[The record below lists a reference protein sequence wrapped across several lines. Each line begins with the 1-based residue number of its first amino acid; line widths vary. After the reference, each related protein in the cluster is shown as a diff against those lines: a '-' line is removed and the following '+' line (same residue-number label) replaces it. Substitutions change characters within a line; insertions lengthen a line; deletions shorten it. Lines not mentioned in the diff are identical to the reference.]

1 MNFEEI
7 KKIKGELSF
16 TEVFKNDSSNISNH
30 FNTHRYRQLIEGN
43 IKSPS
48 LEMLLNFGKFN
59 LSDFKTLDY
68 FNKQGLA
75 IKELA
80 IGSLG
85 EVNSDNNISLDK
97 NIKLRPNFD
106 KILNHRKSYRDYINK
121 PLSLNLFKRSLKPL
135 VNTKNKENII
145 GLNINHRAY
154 ASGGGLY
161 PITAFLLVLN
171 VDNVQRGWYEVQP
184 YLKNLRYLN
193 KLDVDVNTLIS
204 GHNIDVSHA
213 SYIIFYRF
221 NFSKSYPKYGETA
234 AALGLIEIGEMAELV
249 DLTVTSL
256 GLGNCQV
263 AGFDRNLIAK
273 KLNIDNVSNHLLH
286 SQIVGVI

>member
-80 IGSLG
+80 IGSFG
-85 EVNSDNNISLDK
+85 EVNSDNNIALDK
-97 NIKLRPNFD
+97 NVKLRSNFD

-171 VDNVQRGWYEVQP
+171 VNNVQRGWYEVQP

-213 SYIIFYRF
+213 SYIIFYCF

-234 AALGLIEIGEMAELV
+234 TALGLIEIGEMAELV